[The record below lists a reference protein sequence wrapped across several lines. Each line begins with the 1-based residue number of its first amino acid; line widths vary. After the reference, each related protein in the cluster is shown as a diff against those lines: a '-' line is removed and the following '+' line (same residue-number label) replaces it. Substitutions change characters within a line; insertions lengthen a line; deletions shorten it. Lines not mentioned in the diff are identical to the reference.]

1 VGKARLI
8 TMKNGGVS
16 QLVESG
22 QVYVSLVI
30 NLQVLAEINIPT
42 S

>member
-1 VGKARLI
+1 
-8 TMKNGGVS
+8 MKNGGVS

-22 QVYVSLVI
+22 QVYVCLII
-30 NLQVLAEINIPT
+30 NLQVLTEINIPT